1 MPTPK
6 YATSERAGERVRWMQ
21 CDYRCI
27 ETRARGV
34 RLFVVSWPQR
44 WSRSALSCYY
54 QFSDFFMRCNA
65 CYCRIVLMMIVWIHF
80 NLDFNPPKSNSNITR
95 RPIIFSGRSESWV
108 AAAIEFNLL
117 FAPSH
122 FRQSARERLYK
133 FLLYSLHR
141 NDPLYWLA
149 GPLVVVVYWQE
160 VHDSCSSFSCLR
172 SRPQSSLAQPVSL
185 LHYINYTT
193 HNWLHS
199 GPDRTQLSTIWWSQ
213 KRYGWDMDKEEVL
226 YRTET
231 EKTDYILW
239 LLMKALRRGEIGS
252 RI

>member
-1 MPTPK
+1 
-6 YATSERAGERVRWMQ
+6 
-21 CDYRCI
+21 
-27 ETRARGV
+27 
-34 RLFVVSWPQR
+34 
-44 WSRSALSCYY
+44 
-54 QFSDFFMRCNA
+54 MRCNA

-199 GPDRTQLSTIWWSQ
+199 GPDRIQLSAIWWSQ